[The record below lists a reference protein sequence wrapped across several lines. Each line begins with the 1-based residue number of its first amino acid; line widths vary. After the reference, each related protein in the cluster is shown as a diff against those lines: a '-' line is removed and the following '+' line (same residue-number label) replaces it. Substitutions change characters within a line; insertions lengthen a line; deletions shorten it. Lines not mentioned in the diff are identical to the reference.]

1 MNLNDTTNVNDFKK
15 EVNPIPSKELKEAL
29 REGERI
35 LDGKINSKGY
45 HDIKKMIN
53 DILNEE

>member
-1 MNLNDTTNVNDFKK
+1 MDLNIDDKVQK

-29 REGERI
+29 KEGENI
-35 LDGKINSKGY
+35 LNGKVSSKGY

>member
-1 MNLNDTTNVNDFKK
+1 MLMILKK

-29 REGERI
+29 KEGERI